1 MPKRSFG
8 WKPDLPDRRD
18 YHFDAR
24 RARPR
29 KMPSVV
35 DLRKECPPIR
45 DQGNLGS
52 CGAFAGGGA
61 YRTAAKI
68 EGKPDVNPSPLFLYY
83 NTRLIEKTVD
93 YDSGVELRD
102 VIKALN
108 KYGAAGEQLWPYKIA
123 KFKTK
128 PPKPAY
134 MDGLKHQAV
143 KYMRLDGTLDS
154 IRSCLAAGRSFIF
167 GFAVPESF
175 ETIKRDGKMP
185 LPKPGEA
192 ILGGHA
198 VHAVGYDDSRLA
210 VLVANSWG
218 TGWGLKGYF
227 WMPYEFI
234 VSRDNAD
241 DFWTLELVE

>member
-1 MPKRSFG
+1 MKPRPYG
-8 WKPDLPDRRD
+8 WKPDLPDNRD

-24 RARPR
+24 REKPR
-29 KMPSVV
+29 KMPSLV
-35 DLRKECPPIR
+35 DLRKLCPAIR

-61 YRTAAKI
+61 YNTAAKI
-68 EGKPDVNPSPLFLYY
+68 EEKPVVVPSPLFLYY

-93 YDSGVELRD
+93 YDSGVEIRD

-108 KYGAAGEQLWPYKIA
+108 KYGTAGESLWPYKIA
-123 KFKTK
+123 KYKSK
-128 PPKPAY
+128 PPKRAY
-134 MDGLKHQAV
+134 VDGLKHQAV
-143 KYMRLDGTLDS
+143 KYLRLEGTLDS
-154 IRSCLAAGRSFIF
+154 IRSCLAASRSFIF
-167 GFAVPESF
+167 GFSVPESF
-175 ETIKRDGKMP
+175 ETIKRDGKWN
-185 LPKPGEA
+185 PKPGEQ

-198 VHAVGYDDSRLA
+198 VHAVGYDDSRAA
-210 VLVANSWG
+210 VLIANSWG